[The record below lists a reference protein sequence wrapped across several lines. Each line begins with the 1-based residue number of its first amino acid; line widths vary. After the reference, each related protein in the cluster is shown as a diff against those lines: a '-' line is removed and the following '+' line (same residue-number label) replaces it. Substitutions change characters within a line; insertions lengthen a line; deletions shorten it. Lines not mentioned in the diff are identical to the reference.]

1 MVRQVSVEGRPVH
14 SLPLCWVVGYLSAAP
29 VVDELY
35 SEAPECGYVL
45 EFVEYLLLLPLSL
58 LPPSRV
64 EPEQPGRSTR
74 RSVAREP
81 PPTSLPCLTR
91 HRSKS
96 SRRSEQLTNTTHI
109 ALNMCSYNHRIHIH
123 TPCMGVHGL
132 HTMTHSVMTLYM
144 SHKCLKCSLV
154 RSTSRAALLD
164 SCVGGGTTRTVYWVH

>member
-1 MVRQVSVEGRPVH
+1 MIRQVSVEGRPVH
-14 SLPLCWVVGYLSAAP
+14 SLPLCWIVGYLSAAP
-29 VVDELY
+29 VQTVVDELY

-91 HRSKS
+91 RRSKS
-96 SRRSEQLTNTTHI
+96 SRRSEQLTNTTHT
-109 ALNMCSYNHRIHIH
+109 ALNICSYNIYTHHVWV
-123 TPCMGVHGL
+123 CMGY
-132 HTMTHSVMTLYM
+132 TQ
-144 SHKCLKCSLV
+144 
-154 RSTSRAALLD
+154 
-164 SCVGGGTTRTVYWVH
+164 